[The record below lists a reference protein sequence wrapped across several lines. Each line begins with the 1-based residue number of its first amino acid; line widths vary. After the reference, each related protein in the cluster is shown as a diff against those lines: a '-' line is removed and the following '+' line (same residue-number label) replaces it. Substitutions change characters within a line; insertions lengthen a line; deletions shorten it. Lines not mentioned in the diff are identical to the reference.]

1 MRTNLFVFMKHSDTE
16 NKRSASAKQGEP
28 RRRGRGMHHKFAGS
42 ERIHNI
48 LLGLRL
54 CCLFWVS
61 FFFFHKIILMSAL
74 L

>member
-42 ERIHNI
+42 ERIHN
-48 LLGLRL
+48 LLLKESTISQSETV
-54 CCLFWVS
+54 LFVLGFL
-61 FFFFHKIILMSAL
+61 FFFPTK
-74 L
+74 